1 MTTTKKTYRERLI
14 NREKQWPVCRTNRLV
29 RLELVARGK
38 GENYFGSQQRGST
51 VGNKRTPLAYDDLF
65 KDRGKTD
72 QPVRTILVEGDA
84 GIGKTTFCTSLS
96 EDWANG
102 KLLTQFELLLL
113 LPLRHKSIA
122 SASAFSDLLHLW
134 CSNQDLCASIASH
147 IDKNKGE
154 GVLVI
159 ADGWDE
165 LDESKRQEG
174 SFMYNFLFGELF
186 SFLSVLLTSRP
197 TFSPSLHLVPY
208 HSIQF
213 VEIHGFNEEN
223 VKEYIQSEFADSGEM
238 AERLLHQ
245 LENNPLVESVCSIPL
260 NCAIICHLW
269 HTLNEAL
276 PTSMTELYT
285 KIILNIVL
293 RNLQKDGLY
302 KSIRSISSFDSIPEG
317 LQNAWWCLCQFAFHT
332 IERGQIIFAEQDLQD
347 FFPQGSTVVSDIL
360 SFGLLQIAE
369 SYFDTGRA
377 VSFHYLHLTIQEYLA
392 ALHLARQPPS
402 RQVLN
407 ALHFAKTN
415 LDSQLE
421 YFLCLSD
428 NSRASNVTKSQKFAI
443 VWRFFFGLYFN
454 LYFKE
459 KKDHEL
465 LDIKQAIEAF
475 DPHTDALVLCHCA
488 FEAKNQSISNQIIQH
503 LTKLSNLLSI
513 SLTNSIIPRTAH
525 DCAAMI
531 YVIDNIQECNDMEI
545 TFFNCHIRDT
555 QIKALTDVL
564 VGKQGKVQIT
574 KLDLRFNKLTDK
586 GVGDL
591 FNRASSAFQSLQHLH
606 LLSNRIAGESI
617 KYITTV
623 LANSDL
629 SRLGLSHNP
638 LEVSG
643 MRELENGIRS
653 GKLANLRQLDL
664 IRSLTSDADL
674 NGELL
679 ATFMEAVLA
688 HCPSF
693 NNLDVSDNNLG
704 VPGAA
709 ALGRSLF
716 QLIKNKPGSI
726 LCMNEAKL
734 GDEGLIT
741 FINNLQGPCHLDQLQ
756 LKKNSIHC
764 IGIQHLANS
773 MCSQKITIGSFGRF
787 LLDDNPLGLDGTL
800 EVAKILSMCGVPH
813 AIELN
818 ECQLATNTVAGK
830 IHTARDVGQQLCNM
844 SQRSPIGILRLS
856 GNSFTG
862 EGIHILAGFMHL
874 CPFLQ
879 CLVSDHCGITS
890 NDFKQLLALLT
901 DLKLSS
907 EICSHLRQWNL
918 EDNKIDDRGVTDLI
932 EHIPNLFPALG
943 PNAHEI
949 RLNNNPVSDEVL
961 EWLQGEQKKREKVI
975 LLRC

>member
-1 MTTTKKTYRERLI
+1 MTTTKKKYRERLI

-122 SASAFSDLLHLW
+122 SASSFSDLLHLW
-134 CSNQDLCASIASH
+134 CSNQDLHASIASH
-147 IDKNKGE
+147 IDKNEGE

-174 SFMYNFLFGELF
+174 SFMYNFLFRELF
-186 SFLSVLLTSRP
+186 PFLSVLLTSRP

-208 HSIQF
+208 HSVQF

-223 VKEYIQSEFADSGEM
+223 VKEYIQSEFAVNGEM

-269 HTLNEAL
+269 HTLNEVL

-285 KIILNIVL
+285 KIILNIIL
-293 RNLQKDGLY
+293 RNLQKYGLY

-317 LQNAWWCLCQFAFHT
+317 LQDAWWCLCQFAFDT
-332 IERGQIIFAEQDLQD
+332 IKRGQIIFAEKDLQD
-347 FFPQGSTVVSDIL
+347 FFPQGSTVVSNIL

-369 SYFDTGRA
+369 SYFDTGRE

-392 ALHLARQPPS
+392 ALYLARQPPS
-402 RQVLN
+402 RQLEVLN
-407 ALHFAKTN
+407 ALHFVKTN

-428 NSRASNVTKSQKFAI
+428 SSGASNVAKSRKFAI

-488 FEAKNQSISNQIIQH
+488 FEAKNNSVSNQIIQR
-503 LTKLSNLLSI
+503 LTKLSNLFSI
-513 SLTNSIIPRTAH
+513 SLTKSIIPRTAH

-531 YVIDNIQECNDMEI
+531 YVIDNIQECSNMEI
-545 TFFNCHIRDT
+545 TFFNCHIRDA

-564 VGKQGKVQIT
+564 VRKQGMLQIT

-586 GVGDL
+586 GIGDL
-591 FNRASSAFQSLQHLH
+591 FNRSSTAFQSLQHVH
-606 LLSNRIAGESI
+606 LLSNRIGGEGI
-617 KYITTV
+617 KYVTTV
-623 LANSDL
+623 LANNGL
-629 SRLGLSHNP
+629 SQLGLSHNP
-638 LEVSG
+638 LGVSG
-643 MRELENGIRS
+643 MRELRNAIHG
-653 GKLANLRQLDL
+653 GKLANLRQLDI
-664 IRSLTSDADL
+664 IRTLTSDAEL

-679 ATFMEAVLA
+679 ATLMEAVLA
-688 HCPSF
+688 HCPCL

-704 VPGAA
+704 VPGATV
-709 ALGRSLF
+709 LGRSLS
-716 QLIKNKPGSI
+716 QLTQSKTGSI

-734 GDEGLIT
+734 GDEGLIA
-741 FINNLQGPCHLDQLQ
+741 FVNNLQGPCHLDELQ
-756 LKKNSIHC
+756 LKKNHIHGT
-764 IGIQHLANS
+764 GIQYLADS
-773 MCSQKITIGSFGRF
+773 MCSQKIRMEGNLSQFF
-787 LLDDNPLGLDGTL
+787 LDDNPLGLDGTL
-800 EVAKILSMCGVPH
+800 EVAKMLSMCDISQ
-813 AIELN
+813 AIELKG
-818 ECQLATNTVAGK
+818 CQLAISTVAVK
-830 IHTARDVGQQLCNM
+830 THTAKDIGQQLCSM
-844 SQRSPIGILRLS
+844 SQRMHSPIGILHLS
-856 GNSFTG
+856 ANGFTG

-879 CLVSDHCGITS
+879 CLKCDYCGITS

-901 DLKLSS
+901 DLKVSS
-907 EICSHLRQWNL
+907 PEICSCLREWNL
-918 EDNKIDDRGVTDLI
+918 ENNEIGDSGVTALI
-932 EHIPNLFPALG
+932 EHLPNLFPELTK
-943 PNAHEI
+943 I
-949 RLNNNPVSDEVL
+949 QLNNNPVSDEVL
-961 EWLQGEQKKREKVI
+961 EWLQGEQKKREKV
-975 LLRC
+975 